1 MLKLDYVL
9 CTMLA
14 TGVGSLGSKLVR
26 VVLDLGKCTCD
37 VFYELGLRSV
47 EELGS
52 LLITHAVK
60 MLNPL
65 THKPWAWQDT
75 RRTRP

>member
-14 TGVGSLGSKLVR
+14 NGVGSLDSKLVR
-26 VVLDLGKCTCD
+26 VVLDLGKCTCNA
-37 VFYELGLRSV
+37 FYELGLRSV

-75 RRTRP
+75 RWTRP